1 MAMSSQAPL
10 LFLIVG
16 RNEPLYSAEFG
27 KPPGTPATAHT
38 ISRQSYIVMHSA
50 LDLVDKSAWL
60 NGNMYLKVVDQV
72 NHQMVSTFLT
82 ACHVK
87 FMLLHTG
94 KSEDT
99 IRNFFNEIYE
109 LYTKASTRSWK
120 CIIVWFLPFKNCYN
134 WSSSLTF
141 SLFFVNYLHMNIVA
155 EYESFL

>member
-1 MAMSSQAPL
+1 MSSPAPL
-10 LFLIVG
+10 VFLIVG

-27 KPPGTPATAHT
+27 KPPGTPATALT
-38 ISRQSYIVMHSA
+38 ISRQNHIVMHSA
-50 LDLVDKSAWL
+50 LDLVDKSAWV
-60 NGNMYLKVVDQV
+60 NGNMYLKVVDSV

-109 LYTKASTRSWK
+109 LYTK
-120 CIIVWFLPFKNCYN
+120 V
-134 WSSSLTF
+134 SSLINIQYYNSTF
-141 SLFFVNYLHMNIVA
+141 ELVAVFTVKSNESLFPMFQYSKIR
-155 EYESFL
+155 S

>member
-1 MAMSSQAPL
+1 MTSQAPL

-16 RNEPLYSAEFG
+16 RNEPLYSAEFF
-27 KPPGTPATAHT
+27 KPPGTPATAQT
-38 ISRQSYIVMHSA
+38 ISRQNYIVMHSA
-50 LDLVDKSAWL
+50 LDLVDKTAWV

-99 IRNFFNEIYE
+99 VRNFFNEVHE
-109 LYTKASTRSWK
+109 LYTKASL
-120 CIIVWFLPFKNCYN
+120 IIIY
-134 WSSSLTF
+134 F
-141 SLFFVNYLHMNIVA
+141 SFVVYDVIYYLVLITYKMIRLMLH
-155 EYESFL
+155 SCFST

>member
-1 MAMSSQAPL
+1 MSSQAPL

-27 KPPGTPATAHT
+27 KPPGTPGTALS
-38 ISRQSYIVMHSA
+38 ISRQNYIVMHSA
-50 LDLVDKSAWL
+50 LDLVDKSAWV

-99 IRNFFNEIYE
+99 VRNFFNEIYE
-109 LYTKASTRSWK
+109 LYTKVSDDILVSVMLVFIGIVLQLSAS
-120 CIIVWFLPFKNCYN
+120 
-134 WSSSLTF
+134 
-141 SLFFVNYLHMNIVA
+141 
-155 EYESFL
+155 

>member
-1 MAMSSQAPL
+1 MSSQQQPPL

-27 KPPGTPATAHT
+27 KPPGTPATAQT
-38 ISRQSYIVMHSA
+38 ISRQNYIVMHSA
-50 LDLVDKSAWL
+50 LDLVDKSAWV

-87 FMLLHTG
+87 FMVLHTG

-99 IRNFFNEIYE
+99 LRNFFNDVYE
-109 LYTKASTRSWK
+109 LYTKLSMN
-120 CIIVWFLPFKNCYN
+120 PFYKFD
-134 WSSSLTF
+134 SPITSKQFDARVKSAGRR
-141 SLFFVNYLHMNIVA
+141 YL
-155 EYESFL
+155 S